1 MSTVADLITQ
11 GLQALELVD
20 DPDRVPDLVARSNAY
35 LALLA
40 RWNRVTNLTAVTDIK
55 AMVGVHLLD
64 SFSIAPYITGQKT
77 LDVGSGAGLPGIPLA
92 LLYPDKDFI
101 LLDSNGKKTRFMTQA
116 IIDLQLTNVEV
127 VHRRVEEFTG
137 EFDQVV
143 CRAFGSLDLIAEKL
157 GGLLARKGEI
167 LAMKGS
173 GSEQPPAGFDVECHE
188 IKVPLIEARRQLIC
202 LTRIGD

>member
-1 MSTVADLITQ
+1 MSTVADLIAQ
-11 GLQALELVD
+11 GLQALGRID
-20 DPDRVPDLVARSNAY
+20 DADLVARSKAY
-35 LALLA
+35 LELLV

-92 LLYPDKDFI
+92 LLCPDKDFI

-116 IIDLQLTNVEV
+116 IIELQLDNVKV
-127 VHRRVEEFTG
+127 VHQRVEEFAG

-157 GGLLARKGEI
+157 AGLLASEGAI

-173 GSEQPPAGFDVECHE
+173 ETEQPPAGFNVECRE
-188 IKVPLIEARRQLIC
+188 IVVPLVRAKRQLIC
-202 LTRIGD
+202 LTRARD